1 MDFSYLNK
9 EQKEAVITNNQD
21 VLVLAGAGT
30 GKTRVLTARV
40 EYLLEQGVKPEEIVC
55 FTFTNKA
62 AREMKWRINKAVP
75 KNISEALSISTFHS
89 FCMTFLK
96 PQLGFLGFSSMDID
110 IITEKD
116 QMIVINNIL
125 DEIQTSFTNKEILK
139 LISHIKNEVDL
150 KLETVEKEIEINK
163 IFNLYQQKLKAHNK
177 LDIDDIVYYFNIAM
191 DDEMFREMLQTYK
204 HILVDECQDTNP
216 IQYSIMKKMRGK
228 NNNLFLC
235 GDDDQSVYSFRGSD
249 PFLINKFIKEYNPR
263 QIILTKNYRSLPGVI
278 KASSNLIKNNNN
290 RVIKEYEAIRNKNAL
305 IQIVKSAHNR
315 HEGIQLCSIINQFHD
330 HGYEFKDIAV
340 LYRNN
345 NIVEHLEP
353 YLMKYKIPYHMP
365 SNKSFL
371 KSEEIE
377 LIINYYR
384 LLNNQNDEIALTN
397 LLHHK
402 IFILDNSFYLKLKN
416 EAKRS
421 NSTLFQTLKFFDEQI
436 PQVKYFFDY
445 YYLLSNEINYLG
457 MIEFFNK
464 MITVLNL
471 ESYYMKQENGQIH
484 INRINNFKEFLDEEE
499 PINPKKRIIEII
511 NNLTLENTTSQ
522 NENDDKVQFMT
533 IHQAKGL
540 EFPIVILPGFEE
552 GIIPSHQA
560 RTPLEVEEERRIA
573 YVGVSRAKD
582 NCIIM
587 TNEKRFLYGREQR
600 QKESRFLLEILGK
613 NKKIL

>member
-9 EQKEAVITNNQD
+9 EQYEAVTAKEQD

-75 KNISEALSISTFHS
+75 QHISEALSISTFHS
-89 FCMTFLK
+89 FCMAFLK
-96 PQLGFLGFSSMDID
+96 PQLGFMGFSSMDID

-125 DEIQTSFTNKEILK
+125 DEIDTTFTNKEILK
-139 LISHIKNEVDL
+139 LISNIKNEVDL

-163 IFNLYQQKLKAHNK
+163 IFNLYQHKLKSHNK
-177 LDIDDIVYYFNIAM
+177 LDVDDIVYYFNEALN
-191 DDEMFREMLQTYK
+191 DEMFREMLQTYT
-204 HILVDECQDTNP
+204 HILVDEAQDTNP
-216 IQYSIMKKMRGK
+216 IQYSIMKKMRGE

-249 PFLINKFIKEYNPR
+249 PLLISKFINEFKPK

-278 KASSNLIKNNNN
+278 KASSNLIKNNNH
-290 RVIKEYEAIRNKNAL
+290 RVKKEYEAIRNKNAL

-330 HGYEFKDIAV
+330 HGYNFKDIAV

-345 NIVEHLEP
+345 SIVEHLEP
-353 YLMKYKIPYHMP
+353 YLMKYNIPYHMP

-384 LLNNQNDEIALTN
+384 LLNNPNDDIALTN
-397 LLHHK
+397 VIHNK
-402 IFILDNSFYLKLKN
+402 IFELDNSFYLK
-416 EAKRS
+416 
-421 NSTLFQTLKFFDEQI
+421 
-436 PQVKYFFDY
+436 
-445 YYLLSNEINYLG
+445 
-457 MIEFFNK
+457 
-464 MITVLNL
+464 
-471 ESYYMKQENGQIH
+471 
-484 INRINNFKEFLDEEE
+484 
-499 PINPKKRIIEII
+499 IIIQPY
-511 NNLTLENTTSQ
+511 S
-522 NENDDKVQFMT
+522 K
-533 IHQAKGL
+533 H
-540 EFPIVILPGFEE
+540 
-552 GIIPSHQA
+552 
-560 RTPLEVEEERRIA
+560 
-573 YVGVSRAKD
+573 
-582 NCIIM
+582 
-587 TNEKRFLYGREQR
+587 
-600 QKESRFLLEILGK
+600 
-613 NKKIL
+613 